1 MKKMITI
8 LASALCILTLLSAC
22 TAKPSGAATQYDE
35 SSVTQTG
42 EAQAQISDD
51 AVSASSETQTKSGNT
66 KGNITVNKKAICEQA
81 RKLLSDQG
89 TWSNSFLGVLDID
102 SIYKRYVDDGGDEED
117 AAAFAEYIT
126 DNASAP
132 VNWKELFEND
142 LMSAYSK
149 TPDHYEDLGDG
160 IFQVYVEI
168 DGKVVPFVTVN
179 SRTGGYHG

>member
-8 LASALCILTLLSAC
+8 LASALCALTLLSAC
-22 TAKPSGAATQYDE
+22 MAKPSGAETQPAE
-35 SSVTQTG
+35 SSVAQAEEVQTQT
-42 EAQAQISDD
+42 SDD
-51 AVSASSETQTKSGNT
+51 AASSETQTKSGNT
-66 KGNITVNKKAICEQA
+66 KDNTTVDKKAICEQA

-89 TWSNSFLGVLDID
+89 TWSKSFLDVLDID
-102 SIYKRYVDDGGDEED
+102 SIHKRYVDDGGDEED